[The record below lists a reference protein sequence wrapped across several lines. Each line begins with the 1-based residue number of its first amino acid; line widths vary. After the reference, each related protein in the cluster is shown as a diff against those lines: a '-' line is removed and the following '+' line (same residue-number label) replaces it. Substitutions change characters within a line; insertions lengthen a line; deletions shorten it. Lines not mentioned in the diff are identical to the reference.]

1 MTTSPT
7 GVRVTDLDIP
17 FLNLTWFFVKAS
29 LAMAFAVALTS
40 WVWVL
45 IGTGMATL
53 SALLVVGLGVPDW
66 FDGTPPPVAAPT
78 TMPLPAPAPP
88 AVVVL
93 PAPAPVPA
101 PTAAAVPEPEPV
113 PEPSLD
119 PDANRAATEAAQR
132 AELERIRREKA
143 RERR

>member
-1 MTTSPT
+1 MAGNAS
-7 GVRVTDLDIP
+7 GVRVIDLDIP

-53 SALLVVGLGVPDW
+53 SALLVVGMGVPSW
-66 FDGTPPPVAAPT
+66 FDGQPNPIAAPPPLAMPASAPPAVVLVPT
-78 TMPLPAPAPP
+78 PVPAPAPP
-88 AVVVL
+88 AE
-93 PAPAPVPA
+93 PAPAAAVAPA
-101 PTAAAVPEPEPV
+101 PN
-113 PEPSLD
+113 

-132 AELERIRREKA
+132 AELNRSRREKS
-143 RERR
+143 RGQR